1 MPCPGGAAH
10 LPVVPVVDVAAVL
23 HAVQC
28 QVPPQGLHGMVVP
41 LTGMG
46 EGSRCMNQVG
56 QCEIADPWG
65 AEEVAAAVG
74 TVQVSPELC
83 TPPWR
88 QVRMRITAPALC
100 VCFLGWNKTTHWGNA
115 HKMEFCFSL
124 ILVKAKFILKNV
136 YRGTYFMFSLYPLV
150 RDLPCPALFP
160 AYAKSVKT
168 NIYFN

>member
-65 AEEVAAAVG
+65 QKRLQQQWARCRCLL
-74 TVQVSPELC
+74 S
-83 TPPWR
+83 
-88 QVRMRITAPALC
+88 
-100 VCFLGWNKTTHWGNA
+100 
-115 HKMEFCFSL
+115 S
-124 ILVKAKFILKNV
+124 
-136 YRGTYFMFSLYPLV
+136 
-150 RDLPCPALFP
+150 ALFP
-160 AYAKSVKT
+160 GGRSGCR
-168 NIYFN
+168 